1 MKHLRHSEEGIGIL
15 YRLFVWIGSVAGIV
29 LTILLLVLGS
39 GCQSTR
45 NADFREGDPLYEE
58 PHEFRP
64 QFGPPEV
71 SQ

>member
-1 MKHLRHSEEGIGIL
+1 MKDRLSFIGFSAL
-15 YRLFVWIGSVAGIV
+15 V
-29 LTILLLVLGS
+29 LSMAVLLVLA

-58 PHEFRP
+58 PHDFRP
-64 QFGPPEV
+64 QSGPPEV